1 MPNSPNATWVPAK
14 RVANDSPPWYLA
26 APFLLFLVSAGMGE
40 WKTINNVLSG
50 LPKAITLGII
60 ALAVAY
66 AFIRP
71 ILSVCVSCSADRLI
85 PFFCG
90 GASLLVSD
98 HMDLKL
104 HRASLHD
111 PRLLENAV
119 SEHFHLIGRRG
130 GIPVR

>member
-1 MPNSPNATWVPAK
+1 MPNSPKATWVPAK
-14 RVANDSPPWYLA
+14 RVANDSPLWYLA

-71 ILSVCVSCSADRLI
+71 ILSVCGFLQRRPPYTFLLWRR
-85 PFFCG
+85 FFAG
-90 GASLLVSD
+90 QRSYGS
-98 HMDLKL
+98 
-104 HRASLHD
+104 
-111 PRLLENAV
+111 
-119 SEHFHLIGRRG
+119 
-130 GIPVR
+130 